1 MNKRLVRVLAALVV
15 LAAADIIVYRGYHLY
30 YRAKNRTPALE
41 RRTALLE
48 REQGILPLN
57 DLVYHELGRARFDE
71 AVARIGEDP
80 AGLEPAFLE
89 SRSNFL
95 RSLALNPFSPLAHFD
110 FAQALQYMSAL
121 GLAQPENFIEEYKRA
136 ARLAGT
142 DTRVF
147 ADVGRALLSRW
158 EALSPE
164 DQGFAAE
171 VVRELLK
178 GSRDEET
185 VDSVLALWELNVRDE
200 AVLDAVIPSDAAVYR
215 RAAALLGEKSLARTK
230 RLDYLSRAEA
240 LDYAHAKEEYQA
252 GEQLLKSYGS
262 AEAEGRFRA
271 ARTAL
276 GRVTFIQS
284 LAGPSLIDPVEYGTL
299 YNAVLGALALCRV
312 DQTRKVD
319 LAQDELRAYLEVEE
333 SSSSFARVETFLRE
347 RGLIEASRGGAVVD
361 FGRYAVELLLDFKQN
376 RYRQVV
382 QAGQS
387 LARSIIHV
395 PEEMKPSYARVLEVI
410 GDAYQKLD
418 YLYESNAAYARAAEI
433 TGENVLTILKMRK
446 NFERL
451 NDAEGIRTLDL
462 RLRSLLTGP
471 EILLPGPTL
480 ARGEAFSRKAVL
492 RGESYVLA
500 VEMAPFLPE
509 SPPYLS
515 VKINRLAVW
524 DDYAPGPVLR
534 LVFEAKPG
542 ENLLEITPLNNPAP
556 VRKISVIP
564 ESLDS
569 KTKKSL
575 TSGGECYIV

>member
-1 MNKRLVRVLAALVV
+1 M
-15 LAAADIIVYRGYHLY
+15 
-30 YRAKNRTPALE
+30 
-41 RRTALLE
+41 
-48 REQGILPLN
+48 
-57 DLVYHELGRARFDE
+57 
-71 AVARIGEDP
+71 
-80 AGLEPAFLE
+80 
-89 SRSNFL
+89 
-95 RSLALNPFSPLAHFD
+95 
-110 FAQALQYMSAL
+110 
-121 GLAQPENFIEEYKRA
+121 
-136 ARLAGT
+136 
-142 DTRVF
+142 
-147 ADVGRALLSRW
+147 
-158 EALSPE
+158 
-164 DQGFAAE
+164 
-171 VVRELLK
+171 
-178 GSRDEET
+178 
-185 VDSVLALWELNVRDE
+185 
-200 AVLDAVIPSDAAVYR
+200 
-215 RAAALLGEKSLARTK
+215 
-230 RLDYLSRAEA
+230 
-240 LDYAHAKEEYQA
+240 
-252 GEQLLKSYGS
+252 
-262 AEAEGRFRA
+262 
-271 ARTAL
+271 
-276 GRVTFIQS
+276 
-284 LAGPSLIDPVEYGTL
+284 
-299 YNAVLGALALCRV
+299 ALCRV

-433 TGENVLTILKMRK
+433 TGENVLTLLKMRK